1 VSERPTPND
10 PSPRIA
16 CARCGAVFGCDPVG
30 DCWCK
35 HEDVRVPMPAP
46 AAGASCLCPDC
57 LRAAAA
63 AGQASAL

>member
-1 VSERPTPND
+1 VDE
-10 PSPRIA
+10 PSTLTSPPPRAA

-35 HEDVRVPMPAP
+35 HEDIRLPMPT
-46 AAGASCLCPDC
+46 AGATCLCPDC

-63 AGQASAL
+63 AGEASAL